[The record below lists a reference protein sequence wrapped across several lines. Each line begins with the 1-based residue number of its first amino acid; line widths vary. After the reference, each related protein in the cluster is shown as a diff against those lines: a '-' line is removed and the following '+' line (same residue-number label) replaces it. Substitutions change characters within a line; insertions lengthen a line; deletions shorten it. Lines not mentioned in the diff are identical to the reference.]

1 MKANLSSYPKS
12 IILGETTT
20 ATTAYSPKPSLQ
32 QIEKYHVP
40 LEAAGVGIFPAVAV
54 NVKSTATDTLIPAG
68 SFPQHWTLQLNP
80 DSSVVLTDKEEG
92 VGIPHAE
99 TIAEDFRIT
108 NHSFRVGPSY
118 FNAFLDSG
126 AAFSILASK
135 DASAININRYRKVDE
150 KNQGYLVPLSLGPYT
165 IQTVVHVLPST
176 SVSAIATND
185 FLKNKFTIRLHEFST
200 ELLEDS

>member
-99 TIAEDFRIT
+99 TIAEDFRIS
-108 NHSFRVGPSY
+108 NHIFNVGSSSFKGY
-118 FNAFLDSG
+118 ADSG
-126 AAFSILASK
+126 AAFSILSSK
-135 DASAININRYRKVDE
+135 DASAINITDRKVDE

-165 IQTVVHVLPST
+165 IQIVVHVLPST
-176 SVSAIATND
+176 SVFAISTND
-185 FLKNKFTIRLHEFST
+185 WLKHGYTIRLHEYST
-200 ELLEDS
+200 ELLGPS